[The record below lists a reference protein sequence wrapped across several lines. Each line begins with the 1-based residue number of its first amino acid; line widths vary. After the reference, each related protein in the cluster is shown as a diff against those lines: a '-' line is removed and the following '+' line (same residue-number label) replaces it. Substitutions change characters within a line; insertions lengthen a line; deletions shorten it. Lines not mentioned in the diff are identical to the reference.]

1 MAEAVAVIG
10 TAGALANVIDVLS
23 NTITTIRELRNEWKE
38 ADFTFLCLV
47 SQLAALRAA
56 LAKIKEWMDVDIADS
71 HHQLVMDLDTSMSC
85 CRILIS
91 KLEGQISELRHT
103 PDENLDFSSKMKIV
117 FGSKS
122 MDDLQKMIGRQ
133 TNALTLLLAACNW

>member
-1 MAEAVAVIG
+1 MTEAIAVIG
-10 TAGALANVIDVLS
+10 TAASVANIIDVLS
-23 NTITTIRELRNEWKE
+23 STISTIGELRKQWKE

-47 SQLAALRAA
+47 SQLTALRAA
-56 LAKIKEWMDVDIADS
+56 LAKIKEWADVDIADP

-91 KLEGQISELRHT
+91 KIDGRISELHQN
-103 PDENLDFSSKMKIV
+103 PNEKLDFSSKMKIV

-122 MDDLQKMIGRQ
+122 MDDLQKMIERQ
-133 TNALTLLLAACNW
+133 TNALTLLLTACNW